1 MDCDQGFSFTDSFAN
16 SCATPYATNAELD
29 CTGYSVANLPPP
41 LTPDP
46 APSCMIVQTGNV
58 TALRSGLHERF
69 EVPCTPNN
77 WLSFPSLP
85 ADDPRIVYVYVT
97 SPHAPEIGNYAVP
110 VVSVE
115 RFYVTGWD
123 YHATQS
129 PGCPGGNDLHPI
141 LGANYSHSLDDGDI
155 WGHFIP

>member
-1 MDCDQGFSFTDSFAN
+1 
-16 SCATPYATNAELD
+16 
-29 CTGYSVANLPPP
+29 
-41 LTPDP
+41 
-46 APSCMIVQTGNV
+46 MIVQTGFI

-85 ADDPRIVYVYVT
+85 ADDPRIVYVT

-110 VVSVE
+110 IVSVE

-123 YHATQS
+123 YHPVQS
-129 PGCPGGNDLHPI
+129 PGCPDPDGAGPLSGNDGHPI
-141 LGANYSHSLDDGDI
+141 LGSAYTHSLDDGDI